1 VAGGEVAAGAA
12 AFGEAAAGSVAAA
25 GAAAF
30 GEAAAGSVA
39 ARWLMLRVSACCA
52 NVA

>member
-1 VAGGEVAAGAA
+1 VAGGEV
-12 AFGEAAAGSVAAA
+12 AA